1 MNDVNFEAL
10 FEAYESQSP
19 VSAKVIERQ
28 ETGFKVNLFGLEA
41 YMPGSEA
48 MDKNAVREGDDLE
61 VQIVKMNPGRNNIV
75 VSNRA
80 AVGER
85 MVKER
90 EAMLDSMEVGQIL
103 NGRVKSIADYGVF
116 VSVGPVDGLVYIQ
129 DVSWE
134 RFTNIRDVVQEGD
147 DVKVKVMSITEKKGK
162 RLLSLSIK
170 EATDNP

>member
-1 MNDVNFEAL
+1 MPMNDVNFEAL
-10 FEAYESQSP
+10 FEAYESLSP
-19 VSAKVIERQ
+19 VSANVIERQ

-85 MVKER
+85 MV
-90 EAMLDSMEVGQIL
+90 
-103 NGRVKSIADYGVF
+103 
-116 VSVGPVDGLVYIQ
+116 
-129 DVSWE
+129 
-134 RFTNIRDVVQEGD
+134 
-147 DVKVKVMSITEKKGK
+147 
-162 RLLSLSIK
+162 
-170 EATDNP
+170 